1 VKERYPLAAYQT
13 IFATTPGSAEMP
25 SAAQPFTPRVV
36 AALRAKKIEI
46 AGITLHTG
54 VSSLEVEVETV
65 EDHPLYAEPYSVP
78 LATANAINR
87 ARQDGRR
94 VIAVGTTVIRA
105 LESAWD
111 GAQIRPAS
119 GFTRVYVHPGRG
131 VHTVDGL
138 VTGLHDP
145 VTSHLAMLYALASP
159 DLIRSAYAEAVQKGY
174 LWHEFG
180 DSHLILGREQAAKQA
195 QRQAA

>member
-1 VKERYPLAAYQT
+1 
-13 IFATTPGSAEMP
+13 MP

-36 AALRAKKIEI
+36 ASLRAKKIEI
-46 AGITLHTG
+46 AGIVLHTG

-78 LATANAINR
+78 LATASAINR

-111 GAQIRPAS
+111 GAQVRPAS
-119 GFTRVYVHPGRG
+119 GFTQVYVHPGRG

-138 VTGLHDP
+138 DHRPARPGNQPSRHAVCAGQP
-145 VTSHLAMLYALASP
+145 GP
-159 DLIRSAYAEAVQKGY
+159 DSLGICGSRPGRLSVARIRG
-174 LWHEFG
+174 
-180 DSHLILGREQAAKQA
+180 
-195 QRQAA
+195 